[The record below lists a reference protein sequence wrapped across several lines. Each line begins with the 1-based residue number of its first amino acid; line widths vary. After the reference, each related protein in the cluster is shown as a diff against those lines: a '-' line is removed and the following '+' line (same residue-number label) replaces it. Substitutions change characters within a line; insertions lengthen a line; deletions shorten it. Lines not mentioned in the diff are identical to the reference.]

1 MSEKTYR
8 INAKYI
14 IREIAGEY
22 LAVPLGAGEGNASQ
36 IVILNPV
43 SKVIWEALQKDVT
56 LNELVEKVT
65 ASFNVSREEAETD
78 TKDFLFELLQLGFF
92 E

>member
-1 MSEKTYR
+1 M
-8 INAKYI
+8 
-14 IREIAGEY
+14 REIAGEY
-22 LAVPLGAGEGNASQ
+22 LAIPLDAGEGNTSQ

-43 SKVIWEALQKDVT
+43 SKLLWEALQNEVT
-56 LNELVEKVT
+56 LDELVEKVT
-65 ASFNVSREEAETD
+65 SSFDVSREEAEAD